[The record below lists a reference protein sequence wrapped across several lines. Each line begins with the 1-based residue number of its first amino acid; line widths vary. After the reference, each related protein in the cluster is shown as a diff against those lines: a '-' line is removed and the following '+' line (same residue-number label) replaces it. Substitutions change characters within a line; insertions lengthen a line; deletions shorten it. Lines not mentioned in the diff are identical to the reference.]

1 MSVTLIN
8 KNSSSIYCRVSKS
21 TAPAIERSTAAQFS
35 FLATSLTALG
45 LCVPVHAQTASAAQG
60 EVLEE
65 VIVTGSRIRQPNLT
79 STSPIQVV
87 TAEEIKQSGR
97 KDITDL
103 LNQLPQINSNSLGQD
118 LGNRTS
124 GLTTAGGVST
134 ADLRGLGPNRTLVLI
149 DGRRLGVGS
158 PNTAITA
165 PAPDLDQIPS
175 ALVERVDVLTGG
187 ASAVYGSDAIAGVVN
202 FIMKKNFEGVQVDYQ
217 LGEDWHHN
225 HNHYVQQAQIDAG
238 YTPLTGSTRDGRNH
252 NFDIIAGHNFGD
264 NIGNLTGYFSYRK
277 AEPIRS
283 SQRDY
288 GGCQLNA
295 NDNFDGA
302 VCNGSANSNL
312 FTSPID
318 NNDYQV
324 KGNSF
329 IPWGDQTTV
338 PPAIFNS
345 QPYIYIARQD
355 ERSTAGFM
363 GHLDVNEFVKP
374 YIEFAFMKDKTHQEI
389 APSALFNGG
398 NPVDP
403 LQNGNY
409 NINCDNPLLSAQQ
422 AQLLCGGA
430 TTGNA
435 NVAIGRRNVEGGG
448 RSSDFEH
455 SNYRAALGAT
465 GKFASAW
472 NYEAYVQYYYTS
484 FFTSENNYLNYQNIA
499 NALQVTGTAAN
510 PVCISGPPCVPYN
523 IFTEG
528 GVSQNQLAY
537 LYQPASARGDT
548 TLRTIHADVGADLGA
563 YNIKSPFANDG
574 MAFNIGY
581 EHRSEQQTYSPDEA
595 SVSGLLAGFGTAV
608 ALDKSYSVNEGFV
621 EFRVPIA
628 QDKPGIKDLA
638 FDTGYRRSDYSTSG
652 AVDTY
657 KFEVQYAPLVDM
669 RLRGSYQRAVRAPNL
684 VELFSPQFVGQVAI
698 GTDPCA
704 PTRDDN
710 NNIVAATAS
719 LAQCQNSG
727 VTATQYGNG
736 STTNTIPQGT
746 GSQLS
751 QLQGGNPNLKA
762 ETADTYSFG
771 VTLTPSFM
779 HDFTASIDYYN
790 ISIKDEVSTINPGI
804 ILSNCLDT
812 GAAFFCDQIR
822 RSNNGGL
829 IGNSLSSRGYIVQT
843 SINVGA
849 QKVSGVDLQMAYKL
863 PLPQQW
869 GTFAVALNG
878 SYLIKQETTPVP
890 NGPSYDCAGL
900 FGFTCQTVNPTWH
913 HVLRLV
919 WNSPWQVGVTAAWR
933 YLGSVK
939 LDSNDTDPS
948 LRSSSQFVDANGD
961 PAYNYFNARIPSYGY
976 LDLSTNW
983 QVTKQLELRAGVNNA
998 LDKDP
1003 PIVTAEIISGGA
1015 ANTYEYYDGLGRE
1028 VYVAFTAK
1036 F

>member
-1 MSVTLIN
+1 MS
-8 KNSSSIYCRVSKS
+8 
-21 TAPAIERSTAAQFS
+21 
-35 FLATSLTALG
+35 ATSSNRKLSNAICKVTTSPLRRFQQGTSTGISLVAISLASSF
-45 LCVPVHAQTASAAQG
+45 CIPAYAQTTTAQD

-97 KDITDL
+97 KDITDI

-158 PNTAITA
+158 PNTAISS

-187 ASAVYGSDAIAGVVN
+187 ASAAYGSDAIAGVVN
-202 FIMKKNFEGVQVDYQ
+202 FIMKKNFEGVQLDYQ

-225 HNHYVQQAQIDAG
+225 HNSYTRQAQIDAG
-238 YTPLTGSTRDGRNH
+238 YTPLTGNTRDGRNH
-252 NFDIIAGHNFGD
+252 NFDIIAGHNFEG
-264 NIGNLTGYFSYRK
+264 IGNLTGYFSYRK
-277 AEPIRS
+277 ADPIKS

-295 NDNFDGA
+295 NDTFDGA
-302 VCNGSANSNL
+302 VCSGSANSNL

-318 NNDYQV
+318 NIDYQV
-324 KGNSF
+324 KGHSLV
-329 IPWGDQTTV
+329 PWGDQTTV

-374 YIEFAFMKDKTHQEI
+374 YIEFAFMNDKTHQEI

-409 NINCDNPLLSAQQ
+409 NINCSNPLLSAQQ
-422 AQLLCGGA
+422 VQVLCGGV
-430 TTGNA
+430 TTGDA
-435 NVAIGRRNVEGGG
+435 NVAIGRRNVEGGA

-455 SNYRAALGAT
+455 TNYRAALGAT
-465 GKFASAW
+465 GEFASAW
-472 NYEAYVQYYYTS
+472 NYEVYAQYYYTS
-484 FFTSENNYLNYQNIA
+484 FSTSENNYLNYQNIA

-528 GVSQNQLAY
+528 GVTQDQLAY

-548 TLRTIHADVGADLGA
+548 TLRTIHADVGADLGK
-563 YNIKSPFANDG
+563 YNIKSPLANDG
-574 MAFNIGY
+574 IAFNIGY
-581 EHRSEQQTYSPDEA
+581 ERRAEEQTYSPDEA

-608 ALDKSYSVNEGFV
+608 ALDKSYTVNEGFV
-621 EFRVPIA
+621 EFRVPLV
-628 QDKPGIKDLA
+628 QDKTGIKDLA

-652 AVDTY
+652 PVDTY

-669 RLRGSYQRAVRAPNL
+669 RFRGSYQRAVRAPSL
-684 VELFSPQFVGQVAI
+684 IELFSPQFVGQVAI
-698 GTDPCA
+698 GSDPCA
-704 PTRDDN
+704 PTVGDAN
-710 NNIVAATAS
+710 ELVPATAS
-719 LAQCQNSG
+719 LAQCANSG
-727 VTATQYGNG
+727 VTAAQYGNG
-736 STTNTIPQGT
+736 GSTNTIPQGT

-762 ETADTYSFG
+762 ETADTYTFG

-779 HDFTASIDYYN
+779 RDFTASIDYYN
-790 ISIKDEVSTINPGI
+790 ISIKDEVGTISPGI
-804 ILSNCLDT
+804 ILSNCLNT
-812 GAAFFCDQIR
+812 GAAFFCDQVS

-829 IGNSLSSRGYIVQT
+829 IGNSLTSRGYIVQT
-843 SINVGA
+843 SVNVGA
-849 QKVSGVDLQMAYKL
+849 QKVSGVDLQMAYRL
-863 PLPQQW
+863 PTPQQW
-869 GTFAVALNG
+869 GTFALALNG

-890 NGPSYDCAGL
+890 DGPSYDCAGL
-900 FGFTCQTVNPTWH
+900 FGFTCQTVNPRWH
-913 HVLRLV
+913 HILRLV
-919 WNSPWQVGVTAAWR
+919 WNSPWEVGVTAAWR

-939 LDSNDTDPS
+939 LDSNDANPT
-948 LRSSSQFVDANGD
+948 LRDSSQFVDADGN
-961 PAYNYFNARIPSYGY
+961 PAYNSFNARIPSYGY
-976 LDLSTNW
+976 LDLSASW

-1003 PIVTAEIISGGA
+1003 PIVTSEIVSGGA

-1028 VYVAFTAK
+1028 VFVAATAK